1 MSWQFDPRNSW
12 SWLWFNQIKHRE
24 VEVERLQ
31 YYCTAVWSWECIET
45 LLNEFKAYQAYDQVC
60 QKDWHSPK
68 IKKVHFNWGKHLYK
82 QLFLWR
88 INRKPWILNNR
99 FRDCSKTIEKSA
111 FKKWISV
118 CVRAMTCECSFVTL
132 RYLRLLKSSQVAI
145 SQNPARLS
153 HQRSWCG
160 CSPTFQWAAW
170 PLEDL
175 VTWTSFMPCSLK
187 PTKAYNYVHS

>member
-1 MSWQFDPRNSW
+1 MMRPPGSQTIPTPKQKNNPKNLSFSTRPDLFILGGLYWKYLMLGWWDEDKGPVAVIINSYW
-12 SWLWFNQIKHRE
+12 TWIFSQCLHAWLYQWIGI
-24 VEVERLQ
+24 VE
-31 YYCTAVWSWECIET
+31 
-45 LLNEFKAYQAYDQVC
+45 
-60 QKDWHSPK
+60 K
-68 IKKVHFNWGKHLYK
+68 ID
-82 QLFLWR
+82 
-88 INRKPWILNNR
+88 RKPWILNNR